1 MAQIAIT
8 DAAYTY
14 PGQRQAA
21 LAGVTLAAEAG
32 EFVVVCGPSG
42 SGKSTLLKLLK
53 PDLLPAGRLEG
64 EVRFN
69 GGLLASYR
77 PLELSQ
83 RIGMVMQNPESQI
96 VMDRVMEE
104 LTFSLENVGVA
115 PLHMRK
121 RVAEIAQ
128 LFDLE
133 PLLTKP
139 TLELSGGQ
147 RQLINLASVLVLQPE
162 VLLLDEP
169 TAELDPVAAREFL
182 QLVRRVNEEFGI
194 TVIMTEHRLEEAWP
208 LADRIVIVKDGR
220 LTAQGSP
227 AELARA
233 DDPDAAAFL
242 PEAGKLFRA
251 LGIGGAPFL
260 RAKEARQALRAHLGA
275 APASAGDGVRSA
287 ADRRSRGKAAPELR
301 ADDIWF
307 RYGKTAAP
315 ILRGVSLDV
324 AAGELLVLF
333 GANGSGKS
341 TLLQTLCGL
350 QPVQSGQVAFGG
362 KPLKRID
369 ERQRFALIGYLAQ
382 NPLLHFLGETV
393 EEELRAAAARARSLG
408 LPAQEEELLA
418 PFAAAGL
425 LQRHPYDLSG
435 GERQQLAL
443 SGMLATHPKLLL
455 LDEPT
460 KGLDPAAKRAL
471 AEQLSAERAKGSAIV
486 MASHDVEFAAAH
498 ATRCAMLFDG
508 MIVADTEPA
517 AFFSGNYFYT
527 TAVNRL
533 VREWLPDAI
542 TVKDVIGACVP
553 AFST

>member
-21 LAGVTLAAEAG
+21 LAGITLAAEAG

-53 PDLLPAGRLEG
+53 PDLLPAGRLAG

-69 GGLLASYR
+69 GSPLASYR

-96 VMDRVMEE
+96 VMERVMEE

-133 PLLTKP
+133 PLLAKP

-182 QLVRRVNEEFGI
+182 QLVRRMNEEFGI
-194 TVIMTEHRLEEAWP
+194 TVIVTEHRMEEVWP
-208 LADRIVIVKDGR
+208 LADRIVIVQDGR
-220 LTAQGSP
+220 ATAQGTP
-227 AELARA
+227 AELARTN
-233 DDPDAAAFL
+233 DPAAAAFL

-275 APASAGDGVRSA
+275 PSAAADSGARSA
-287 ADRRSRGKAAPELR
+287 ADKRSRGRTAPELR
-301 ADDIWF
+301 ADDVWF
-307 RYGKTAAP
+307 RYGKAAP

-341 TLLQTLCGL
+341 TLLQVLCGL
-350 QPVQSGQVAFGG
+350 LPVQSGQVAFAG
-362 KPLKRID
+362 KPIKRID
-369 ERQRFALIGYLAQ
+369 ERERYARIGYLAQ

-393 EEELRAAAARARSLG
+393 ETELRTAAARARSLG
-408 LPAQEEELLA
+408 LPTTEDELLA
-418 PFAAAGL
+418 PFAEAGL

-443 SGMLATHPKLLL
+443 SGILATQPKLLL

-460 KGLDPAAKRAL
+460 KGLDPEAKRAL
-471 AEQLSAERAKGSAIV
+471 AVRLRAECAKGGAIV

-508 MIVADTEPA
+508 LIVADAEPA

-533 VREWLPDAI
+533 MREWQPNAI
-542 TVKDVIGACVP
+542 TVKDVIGTCAP
-553 AFST
+553 AFSS

>member
-21 LAGVTLAAEAG
+21 LAGATLAAEAG

-53 PDLLPAGRLEG
+53 PDLLPAGRLTG
-64 EVRFN
+64 AVRFN
-69 GGLLASYR
+69 GSPLASFR

-96 VMDRVMEE
+96 VMERVMEE

-115 PLHMRK
+115 PMHMRK

-133 PLLTKP
+133 PLLARP

-147 RQLINLASVLVLQPE
+147 RQLINLAAVLVLQPE

-194 TVIMTEHRLEEAWP
+194 TVIVTEHRMEEVWP
-208 LADRIVIVKDGR
+208 LADRIVIVQDGR
-220 LTAQGSP
+220 VTAQGTP
-227 AELARA
+227 AELART
-233 DDPDAAAFL
+233 DDPAAAAFL

-275 APASAGDGVRSA
+275 PPAAADGGARGA
-287 ADRRSRGKAAPELR
+287 ADRRSRGRTAPELH
-301 ADDIWF
+301 ADDVWF
-307 RYGKTAAP
+307 RYGKAAP

-341 TLLQTLCGL
+341 TLLQALCGL
-350 QPVQSGQVAFGG
+350 LPVQSGQVAFAG

-369 ERQRFALIGYLAQ
+369 ERERYVRIGYLAQ

-393 EEELRAAAARARSLG
+393 ETELRTAAARAHSLG
-408 LPAQEEELLA
+408 LPAAEDQLLA

-443 SGMLATHPKLLL
+443 SGILATQPKLLL

-460 KGLDPAAKRAL
+460 KGLDPEAKRAL
-471 AEQLSAERAKGSAIV
+471 AVRLRAECDKGGAIV

-508 MIVADTEPA
+508 LIVADAEPA

-533 VREWLPDAI
+533 IREWQPNAI
-542 TVKDVIGACVP
+542 TVKDVIGACAP
-553 AFST
+553 AFSS